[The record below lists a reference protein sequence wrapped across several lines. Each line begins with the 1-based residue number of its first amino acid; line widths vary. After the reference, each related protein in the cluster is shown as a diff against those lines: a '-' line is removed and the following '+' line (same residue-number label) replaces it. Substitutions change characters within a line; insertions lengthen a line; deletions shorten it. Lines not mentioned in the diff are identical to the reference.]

1 MKNKKDNK
9 PYFDERE
16 VFIKTINEKD
26 KRIAELEAE
35 CERLRTDANP
45 TLLKGEEV
53 IAIAEKVIA
62 AAPAAKPIVW
72 EGSDDSSW
80 LGCVGSF
87 NFNILCDEQDGV
99 KYWGVAAFLDGSEVA
114 NQDVDSPDEGKKAAQ
129 NWFNKLV
136 ADMSIAS
143 TCPENVSKNG
153 EDLKVSDSTGLNPSN
168 SRGLKSNCTEKSDS
182 SVCKESLHAKN
193 VDIAENAA
201 TTFADIG
208 NPIPRFTK
216 AEVEAIRKIAQ
227 FMGVTVA
234 DSIIAKCDAMLKG
247 AEG

>member
-1 MKNKKDNK
+1 MKNKNDNK

-62 AAPAAKPIVW
+62 SAPVAKPLVWEQLSESTWNGYYNKLISFSICNGYNGDDAYSLIGYINGVDIKAFVDIPFHTLEAAKQVAQ
-72 EGSDDSSW
+72 DW
-80 LGCVGSF
+80 L
-87 NFNILCDEQDGV
+87 
-99 KYWGVAAFLDGSEVA
+99 
-114 NQDVDSPDEGKKAAQ
+114 
-129 NWFNKLV
+129 NKLV

-153 EDLKVSDSTGLNPSN
+153 EDLKVSENSEIPNNP
-168 SRGLKSNCTEKSDS
+168 T
-182 SVCKESLHAKN
+182 CKEILQ
-193 VDIAENAA
+193 VPQFTAEEI
-201 TTFADIG
+201 DG
-208 NPIPRFTK
+208 
-216 AEVEAIRKIAQ
+216 IRKLAQ
-227 FMGVTVA
+227 FSGFMIA
-234 DSIIAKCDAMLKG
+234 NSIIAKCEAMLKG
-247 AEG
+247 VQE